1 MTTGRLPSVEGGI
14 QPTII
19 DAKGDLIAGVSNDT
33 PARLGVG
40 TDGSVLQ
47 ADSTAA
53 TGLSWAGPLFAA
65 GKNKIINGDFGV
77 WQRGTSF
84 SNPVNETYLAD
95 RFNIV
100 FDGTGA
106 TRTVSQQA
114 FTPGTAPVSGYE
126 SAYFIRMAQTV
137 AGSGGTYIGF
147 NQRIED
153 VRTYAGQTITL
164 SFWAKAD
171 ASRTILP
178 NFQQNFGTG
187 GSTTVSTS
195 GTTITLTTSW
205 ARYTQNFTLPSI
217 TGKTIG
223 TSSMLQLF
231 LGFAANTV
239 QTIDIWGVQVEAGSV
254 ATAFQ
259 TATGTVQGELA
270 ACQRYYYR
278 ITGPAQSGSNFGIG
292 TYGSAAT
299 TGYVGVTV
307 PAPSTLRTYP
317 SSIDYSSGLIVS
329 PDEITSSISVTAV
342 ALEGFSNSNNLS
354 LLLTLTGATQY
365 RPYRLYGGASSYVGF
380 SAEL

>member
-1 MTTGRLPSVEGGI
+1 MSRAQLTSTVE
-14 QPTII
+14 QNS
-19 DAKGDLIAGVSNDT
+19 AG
-33 PARLGVG
+33 
-40 TDGSVLQ
+40 
-47 ADSTAA
+47 AA
-53 TGLSWAGPLFAA
+53 APFVA
-65 GKNKIINGDFGV
+65 GKNRIINGDFGV

-187 GSTTVSTS
+187 GSTTVATS

-205 ARYTQNFTLPSI
+205 ARYTQSFTLPSI

-223 TSSMLQLF
+223 TSSLLQLF
-231 LGFAANTV
+231 LWFAANTV
-239 QTIDIWGVQVEAGSV
+239 QTIDLWGVQIEAGSV
-254 ATAFQ
+254 ATPFT
-259 TATGTVQGELA
+259 TASGTLQGELA
-270 ACQRYYYR
+270 LCQRYY
-278 ITGPAQSGSNFGIG
+278 
-292 TYGSAAT
+292 
-299 TGYVGVTV
+299 
-307 PAPSTLRTYP
+307 
-317 SSIDYSSGLIVS
+317 
-329 PDEITSSISVTAV
+329 
-342 ALEGFSNSNNLS
+342 
-354 LLLTLTGATQY
+354 
-365 RPYRLYGGASSYVGF
+365 
-380 SAEL
+380 